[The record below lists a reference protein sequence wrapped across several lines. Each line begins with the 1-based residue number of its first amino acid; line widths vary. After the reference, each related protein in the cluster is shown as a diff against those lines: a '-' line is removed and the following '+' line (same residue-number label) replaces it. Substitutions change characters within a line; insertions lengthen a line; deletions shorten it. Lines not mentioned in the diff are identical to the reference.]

1 MKTEIQIGGMS
12 CQHCVKAVEQALGT
26 VQGVQQVEVSVG
38 RAVVITERAP
48 DMNAIRNAI
57 EEEGFQVI

>member
-1 MKTEIQIGGMS
+1 M
-12 CQHCVKAVEQALGT
+12 VKAGEEGGGT
-26 VQGVQQVEVSVG
+26 VQGREQVEVSVG

-48 DMNAIRNAI
+48 DMNAIRHAI